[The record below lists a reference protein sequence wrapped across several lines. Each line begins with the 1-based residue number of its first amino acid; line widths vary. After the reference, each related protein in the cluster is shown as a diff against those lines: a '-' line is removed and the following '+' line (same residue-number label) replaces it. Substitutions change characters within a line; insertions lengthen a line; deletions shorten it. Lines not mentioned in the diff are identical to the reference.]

1 MSIFSFLVGRIVE
14 LLYIVIVLICYDLI
28 FLMFVMRI
36 IENLCFFV
44 YLRLVSIFVLL

>member
-1 MSIFSFLVGRIVE
+1 MSIFLFLVGRIVE

-36 IENLCFFV
+36 IENLFFSYV
-44 YLRLVSIFVLL
+44 EFYLDVFM

>member
-36 IENLCFFV
+36 IFFSYV
-44 YLRLVSIFVLL
+44 EFYLDMFM

>member
-36 IENLCFFV
+36 IENLFLSYVEF
-44 YLRLVSIFVLL
+44 YLDMFM